1 MRKDNSGVQSLLRQ
15 AFREMK
21 THTFLNTGKVEHIL
35 VYFYA
40 FSTSTD
46 FFSFPRMLNRK
57 KKKRR
62 KLEKKIIKYL
72 LDIGEKVNNH

>member
-21 THTFLNTGKVEHIL
+21 THTFPNTGKVEHIL
-35 VYFYA
+35 VYFYV

-57 KKKRR
+57 TKEENWKKN
-62 KLEKKIIKYL
+62 Y
-72 LDIGEKVNNH
+72 